1 MSSRF
6 RDHIRSNVVGYIAVF
21 IALSGTAFAV
31 DGPLPGVNQVG
42 SQDIINGEV
51 DTVDLAPGS
60 VTTGRI
66 VNGGVTAPDIADDVI
81 SDDTLNPLT
90 GSTKIASGAIK
101 EDELGASSVFGA
113 EVAPGSLDGS
123 DIADGSLHGADLA
136 DGSIFAVDLATASV
150 GTAEV
155 SNNSLTGS
163 DVDESTFSGLDA
175 TDAFDSGCDPSAEVY
190 VDCGS
195 LTFTA
200 GHRMQVLTTFTYG
213 FSTFNG
219 DPFGQC
225 ATTLDGAQTSI
236 TLNFSEEDNP
246 NLRLAGTPVVDVFS
260 VDPGQHTVGFE
271 CLENNPNSHDI
282 EYEDIR
288 IAALELAMD

>member
-1 MSSRF
+1 MSSRI
-6 RDHIRSNVVGYIAVF
+6 RDHIRSNVVGYLAVF

-42 SQDIINGEV
+42 SEDIINGEV
-51 DTVDLAPGS
+51 HTSDLGS
-60 VTTGRI
+60 SSVATGKI
-66 VNGGVTAPDIADDVI
+66 ANGGVTALDLADDVI

-90 GSTKIASGAIK
+90 GSTKVASGAIK

-136 DGSIFAVDLATASV
+136 DGSIFAADLATASV

-155 SNNSLTGS
+155 ANNSLSGG
-163 DVDESTFSGLDA
+163 DVAESTFSGLDGH
-175 TDAFDSGCDPSAEVY
+175 DAFDPGCDPSAEVY

-195 LTFTA
+195 LRFTA
-200 GHRMQVLTTFTYG
+200 GRQMQVLTTFTYG

-225 ATTLDGAQTSI
+225 ATTLDGAQTSV
-236 TLNFSEEDNP
+236 TLSFSEEDNP
-246 NLRLAGTPVVDVFS
+246 NLSLAGTPVVDVFS
-260 VDPGQHTVGFE
+260 VDPGEHTVGFE
-271 CLENNPNSHDI
+271 CQENNPNSHDI
-282 EYEDIR
+282 EYGDIR

>member
-1 MSSRF
+1 MSSRI

-21 IALSGTAFAV
+21 IALGGTAFAV

-51 DTVDLAPGS
+51 DTLDLAPGS

-66 VNGGVTAPDIADDVI
+66 ANGGVSPGDLAGDVI

-90 GSTKIASGAIK
+90 GSTKVASGAIK

-113 EVAPGSLDGS
+113 EVAPGSLDGT
-123 DIADGSLHGADLA
+123 DIADGSLHGGDLA
-136 DGSIFAVDLATASV
+136 DGSIGAADLGAGSV
-150 GTAEV
+150 GTAAV
-155 SNNSLTGS
+155 ATNSLTGA
-163 DVDESTFSGLDA
+163 DVDESTFSGLDGH
-175 TDAFDSGCDPSAEVY
+175 DAFDAGCDPSAQAY
-190 VDCGS
+190 IDCAS

-213 FSTFNG
+213 FSTSNG
-219 DPFGQC
+219 DPFGHC
-225 ATTLDGAQTSI
+225 ATTLDGAETSI
-236 TLNFSEEDNP
+236 TFSSSTEDTVA
-246 NLRLAGTPVVDVFS
+246 LEVAGTPVVDVI
-260 VDPGQHTVGFE
+260 TVGSGEHTLGFKCAE
-271 CLENNPNSHDI
+271 DVPDDHDI
-282 EYEDIR
+282 VYQDIR